1 MQVLLQQ
8 NRATLDI
15 ARLGLEAMVPSYP
28 SYKDKD
34 FDTVASEIASDDSV
48 LGDRDSVISDTRFP
62 FDEICFGSKAYQRA
76 VARVSSKTVKT
87 EVSMPARD
95 THLASV
101 AEADAETESQASGE
115 TAAAAAP
122 AAPAAVESA
131 IHEAVC
137 LKLQEA
143 EARIQALEE
152 RIRQGA
158 AKKGRNG
165 PRDRLKDESLRKRV
179 SFNETVRE
187 GSSASR
193 PMDINDNDYEH
204 ETEEKPE
211 QIASH
216 RAKKDRRHRS
226 GAQRDDGEYKRIR
239 DGLDACLRPTTKNKT
254 DESVPDLNE
263 SAKRVLLEGA
273 SVKKSQTSLLLEYF
287 ENGPGTANGD
297 VRRPSVRV
305 RVTPTPKRQTG
316 SCDKG
321 LTATQRRP
329 LHSDNDCKPSEI
341 SAIPPDSF
349 FDESAP
355 STGRSRRDFYQVDD
369 TNRDRIATGGGIKY
383 KKPKE
388 RRTKSRT
395 SSLTE
400 NAPREGRA
408 RTSRARLAVLADG
421 DVPSGEAHTSRP
433 RYSATSAINNPR
445 LLETVE
451 DAIRRLILPEL
462 MAAKREQKEKT
473 QLKTSKLEVTM
484 GEVEQD
490 TAKYADQLPDSRD
503 YISGVPVK
511 AL

>member
-62 FDEICFGSKAYQRA
+62 FDEICFGSRAYQRA

-87 EVSMPARD
+87 EVSMLARD

-115 TAAAAAP
+115 TVAAAAP
-122 AAPAAVESA
+122 AAPATVENA

-152 RIRQGA
+152 RIRQEA
-158 AKKGRNG
+158 AEKGRNG
-165 PRDRLKDESLRKRV
+165 PGDRLKDESSRKRV
-179 SFNETVRE
+179 SFNEAVRV
-187 GSSASR
+187 GSSVSR
-193 PMDINDNDYEH
+193 PMDINHNGHGH
-204 ETEEKPE
+204 ETEDEPE
-211 QIASH
+211 QIANH
-216 RAKKDRRHRS
+216 RAKKDRRYRS
-226 GAQRDDGEYKRIR
+226 GAQRDEP
-239 DGLDACLRPTTKNKT
+239 DAFLISTAKKKT
-254 DESVPDLNE
+254 DESVPDLNT
-263 SAKRVLLEGA
+263 SARRVLLGGDNI
-273 SVKKSQTSLLLEYF
+273 KKSQTSLLLEYF
-287 ENGPGTANGD
+287 ENGPGKANGD

-305 RVTPTPKRQTG
+305 RVTPTAKRQTG
-316 SCDKG
+316 SCEKG
-321 LTATQRRP
+321 ITVTRRRP
-329 LHSDNDCKPSEI
+329 LHSDKDCKPSEI
-341 SAIPPDSF
+341 SAMPPDSF
-349 FDESAP
+349 FDKSAP
-355 STGRSRRDFYQVDD
+355 STGRIKRDP
-369 TNRDRIATGGGIKY
+369 NRVGVVNKDGTATDGGIKY
-383 KKPKE
+383 KRPKE
-388 RRTKSRT
+388 RRTKSRS

-400 NAPREGRA
+400 NALREGRA
-408 RTSRARLAVLADG
+408 RTSRARLAVLEDG
-421 DVPSGEAHTSRP
+421 DVPPGEAHPSRP
-433 RYSATSAINNPR
+433 RYPATSAINNPK

-462 MAAKREQKEKT
+462 MAVKREQKEKA
-473 QLKTSKLEVTM
+473 QLKASKLEVTT

-503 YISGVPVK
+503 HIPEVPVK